1 MDNELFKTELEV
13 ILRMSRDQKYYVS
26 LEEIVET
33 LKGVFTEE
41 EIKIIKDKL

>member
-33 LKGVFTEE
+33 LNGVFTEE